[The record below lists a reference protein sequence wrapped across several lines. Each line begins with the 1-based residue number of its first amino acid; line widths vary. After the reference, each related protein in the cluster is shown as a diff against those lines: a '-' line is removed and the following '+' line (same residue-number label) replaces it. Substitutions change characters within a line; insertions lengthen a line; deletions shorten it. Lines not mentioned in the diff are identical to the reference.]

1 MDIRRFGRD
10 PLYAGVEQAMKNW
23 EGKKN
28 RAQSPRKIFAAAPPP
43 VFQFAPPPHLLGADA
58 LFDLQLRPCML

>member
-23 EGKKN
+23 EGKKIG
-28 RAQSPRKIFAAAPPP
+28 RKAPEKFLQLPP
-43 VFQFAPPPHLLGADA
+43 SIPVCPPPHLLGADA
-58 LFDLQLRPCML
+58 LF